1 MVLDYYELK
10 EQPFGVTPDPRYNY
24 PSPTHR
30 EALASLVYGVN
41 TGRGFMA
48 LIARPGMGKTTLL
61 FQLLRQLEGTA
72 KTVFLFQ
79 TLCSPRDFLWG
90 LLADLGIKCRSE
102 NIVEMNWE
110 LNRFVLRESRAGRR
124 LVIAIDEAQNLDSAV
139 LEVVRMLSNFET
151 PREKLVQIILA
162 GQPQLAEKL
171 ASPYLV
177 QLRQRI
183 SLLARLEQLT
193 LEQTRQYID
202 HRLQVAGYSSQTP
215 IFGEQ
220 ALALIAKHS
229 EGIPR
234 NINNLCFNSLS
245 LGCALKQRTIDQ
257 EVIQE
262 VLADTELTSLTGNG
276 NGAQAEEAG
285 SGRMTPL
292 SLAKT
297 SARQYTWGARF
308 AV

>member
-1 MVLDYYELK
+1 MVLDYYDLK

-41 TGRGFMA
+41 TKRGFMA
-48 LIARPGMGKTTLL
+48 LIAKPGMGKTTLL

-90 LLADLGIKCRSE
+90 LLADLGIECRSE
-102 NIVEMNWE
+102 NIVEMNWA

-124 LVIAIDEAQNLDSAV
+124 LVIVVDEAQNLDSAV

-183 SLLARLEQLT
+183 SLLARLEQLS
-193 LEQTRQYID
+193 LEETRQYIN
-202 HRLQVAGYSSQTP
+202 HRLQVAGYSSETP
-215 IFGEQ
+215 MFDEE
-220 ALALIAKHS
+220 ALALIAKQS

-245 LGCALKQRTIDQ
+245 LGCALKRRTIDQ
-257 EVIQE
+257 EVVDE
-262 VLADTELTSLTGNG
+262 VLADTELWSLIGNG
-276 NGAQAEEAG
+276 KEAQPAEAAPG
-285 SGRMTPL
+285 RATASGL
-292 SLAKT
+292 SKA
-297 SARQYTWGARF
+297 SVSQYTWGARF

>member
-41 TGRGFMA
+41 TKRGFMA
-48 LIARPGMGKTTLL
+48 LIAKPGMGKTTLL

-90 LLADLGIKCRSE
+90 LLADLGIECRSE
-102 NIVEMNWE
+102 NIVEMNWA

-124 LVIAIDEAQNLDSAV
+124 LVIVVDEAQNLDSAV

-183 SLLARLEQLT
+183 SLLARLEQLS
-193 LEQTRQYID
+193 LEETRQYIN
-202 HRLQVAGYSSQTP
+202 HRLQVAGYSSETP
-215 IFGEQ
+215 MFDEE
-220 ALALIAKHS
+220 ALALIAKQS

-245 LGCALKQRTIDQ
+245 LGCALKRRTIDE
-257 EVIQE
+257 EVVDE
-262 VLADTELTSLTGNG
+262 VLADTELWSLIGNG
-276 NGAQAEEAG
+276 KEAQPAEAAPG
-285 SGRMTPL
+285 RATASGL
-292 SLAKT
+292 SKA
-297 SARQYTWGARF
+297 SVSQYTWGARF

>member
-30 EALASLVYGVN
+30 EAMASLVYGVN

-48 LIARPGMGKTTLL
+48 LIAKPGMGKTTLL
-61 FQLLRQLEGTA
+61 FQLLCELEGTA

-90 LLADLGIKCRSE
+90 LLADLGITCRSE
-102 NIVEMNWE
+102 NIVEMNWA

-193 LEQTRQYID
+193 LGQTRQYIN
-202 HRLQVAGYSSQTP
+202 HRLQVAGFASQTP

-245 LGCALKQRTIDQ
+245 LGCALRQRTIDQ

-276 NGAQAEEAG
+276 NGAQVEETS
-285 SGRMTPL
+285 SGRATPL
-292 SLAKT
+292 GLSKT

-308 AV
+308 AI